1 MSAVAA
7 AIGGAAVLGVGGA
20 MIGASATRDAAQQ
33 QADAARN
40 AAGLQYQMY
49 EQQRQDQAPW
59 RAAGESALKD
69 MQNPAF
75 QRDFSMQDFQQ
86 DPGYQF
92 RMDQGQKALEASAA
106 ARGGL
111 MGGNFGTALSQ
122 YGQNYAS
129 NEYQNAYNRFTNN
142 QSNRFNRLASI
153 AGIGQTAN
161 GQTAQAGMN
170 AANNAGE
177 AMMGGANAMA
187 GAQIAQG
194 QMWGNTL
201 SSIGSQGANAWLTNQ
216 YMNRGMGNNY
226 GGNSGAGYESSL
238 NSLQSPTGP
247 SFGASAP
254 GGGGGGFSL
263 E

>member
-7 AIGGAAVLGVGGA
+7 AVGGAAVLGVGGA
-20 MIGASATRDAAQQ
+20 IIGSNATKDAAQT
-33 QADAARN
+33 QADAARY
-40 AAGLQYQMY
+40 AADTQYKMY
-49 EQQRQDQAPW
+49 QQQRDDQAPW
-59 RAAGESALKD
+59 RQAGQGALSQ
-69 MQNPAF
+69 MQDPSF
-75 QRDFSMQDFQQ
+75 QKDFSMSDFQQ

-122 YGQNYAS
+122 YGQDYAS

-153 AGIGQTAN
+153 AGVGQTAN
-161 GQTAQAGMN
+161 GQLAQAGMN

-177 AMMGGANAMA
+177 AMMSGANGMA
-187 GAQIAQG
+187 GAQVAQG

-201 SSIGSQGANAWLTNQ
+201 SSLGSQGSNAWLQSQ
-216 YMNRGMGNNY
+216 YMNRGMSGL
-226 GGNSGAGYESSL
+226 GGGGGGGGGWESSL
-238 NSLQSPTGP
+238 NSVQSPSGP
-247 SFGASAP
+247 AFGASAP
-254 GGGGGGFSL
+254 GGGGGGFSI
-263 E
+263 